1 MEDTRKITIV
11 HPRSHFILEVR
22 VAVKPWLSVTEAA
35 RELRLPSLRVQ
46 QAIYEG
52 HLEGVKIN
60 ESWRVTRSSVA
71 RLKQQITL
79 SIGLFDGGLQ

>member
-1 MEDTRKITIV
+1 MEATRKLTIM

-35 RELRLPSLRVQ
+35 RELRMSSRRIR
-46 QAIYEG
+46 QAIHEG
-52 HLEGVKIN
+52 DLEGVEIN
-60 ESWRVTRSSVA
+60 ESWRLTRSSVA
-71 RLKQQITL
+71 RLKQQITF